1 MHKVKIFLRTTFV
14 GGFLIVLPIVILLVV
29 LNWMFETLTGYIRP
43 ITNLLIQTARVNE
56 FVASF
61 FAVFFIILVF
71 FLVGLLVKT
80 EMGKVSFEVFEQKF
94 LSKIFGYKIIKE
106 TVLQIFGEE
115 KKVFK
120 AVALV
125 KLFGGDTLLTAFVTD
140 EHSDGSYTVF
150 VPSGPAPTAGFVYH
164 VKKEQITIVDVPV
177 DQALRTILSLG
188 AGSKKLIDK
197 YNQQKN
203 DPGT

>member
-1 MHKVKIFLRTTFV
+1 MYSLKQFIRTTFL
-14 GGFLIVLPIVILLVV
+14 GGFLIVLPIMILLIV
-29 LNWMFETLTGYIRP
+29 LNWMFQSLTDYIRP
-43 ITNLLIQTARVNE
+43 ITNLLIETAQVNE
-56 FVASF
+56 VVASL
-61 FAVFFIILVF
+61 FAVLFIILVF

-80 EMGKVSFEVFEQKF
+80 EMGKVSIEALENKF

-115 KKVFK
+115 KNVFK

-125 KLFGGDTLLTAFVTD
+125 KLFGNETLMTSFVTD

-150 VPSGPAPTAGFVYH
+150 IPSGPAPTAGFVYH
-164 VKKEQITIVDVPV
+164 VQKEQITIVDVPV

-188 AGSKKLIDK
+188 AGSRKLIEQFNSTK
-197 YNQQKN
+197 K
-203 DPGT
+203 